1 MKIAMLSDIHANLA
15 ALEATAADI
24 DRWQPDYVIVGG
36 DVVNRG
42 PRPRECL
49 DFVRA
54 RARTQGWQC
63 IIGNHEEYVLYHA
76 QPDAVRRGPDFDV
89 RRISYWTYEQLNG
102 DVSVIGA
109 WPFQHSLRVN
119 GSGELRAVH
128 ASMLGTRS
136 GIHAATSDAEL
147 RVKIAPPPAVLIA
160 GHTHLPLIRRVDDTL
175 VVNAGS
181 VGLPFDGDR
190 RAGYARLTLHD
201 NGWQAEIV
209 RLDYD
214 YDRADRDFEDTD
226 FLSGAG
232 PLAELIRDEFRC
244 ARSNLFEWSSRYQ
257 AEVMAG
263 VLTLEEAARRYW
275 ADRS

>member
-15 ALEATAADI
+15 ALEAVADDI

-49 DFVRA
+49 EFVRE

-76 QPDAVRRGPDFDV
+76 QADAARRGPDFDV
-89 RRISYWTYEQLNG
+89 RRISYWTYEQLNC

-136 GIHAATSDAEL
+136 GIHRTTPDDEL
-147 RVKIAPPPAVLIA
+147 RTKIAPPPAVLVV
-160 GHTHLPLIRRVDDTL
+160 GHTHLPLIRRIDDAL

-190 RAGYARLTLHD
+190 RAGYARLTL
-201 NGWQAEIV
+201 NGGWQAEIV

-214 YDRADRDFEDTD
+214 YDRADRDFEETD
-226 FLSGAG
+226 FLDKAG
-232 PLAELIRDEFRC
+232 PLAGLIRDEFRQ

-257 AEVMAG
+257 ADVMAG
-263 VLTLEEAARRYW
+263 ALTLEEAVRRYW
-275 ADRS
+275 QERS